1 VNKTQETSR
10 GLILVADDDPVWA
23 SAFSSMLQLRGYE
36 AVTETSAKDVLRT
49 ASESNFDLI
58 TLDLT
63 WENSKFSGID
73 LLGQLRTSDPWTPI
87 VVLTSSS
94 NVRDVVKTIQ
104 GGALDYIEKNFD
116 RDKTMLIIANSI
128 ELGRLRRQNN
138 SFLQELRDKYDIKG
152 NSQAIQTIM
161 ANIRRFGPSEST
173 VLITGETGTGKLLV
187 AGQIHYYSKRR
198 DKKLVRLDMNLTP
211 RDLVD
216 SMLFGHRKGAFSGA
230 IEDRKGL
237 VEEAN
242 GGTLFLDE
250 ISDASPDLQAK
261 LKTLVDNKVFRR
273 VGENEERIANVR
285 IIAATNRNLPELVSD
300 GKFFEDLY
308 YRLKAVEVRLPPL
321 RDRKE
326 DIPILAQHF
335 ARQES
340 LQQLGYERLLSP
352 EALSLLLEHDWPG
365 NVRELRL
372 SIQAALVCSE
382 PGNEITP
389 DDLTGLQ
396 GSVFQSRTSVAAK
409 PLKVKMSEFQRVEII
424 KAMNEAEGKVER
436 AAKLLSMDRTTLYR
450 YLAEFELKHLIA

>member
-1 VNKTQETSR
+1 MKVH
-10 GLILVADDDPVWA
+10 VV
-23 SAFSSMLQLRGYE
+23 
-36 AVTETSAKDVLRT
+36 
-49 ASESNFDLI
+49 
-58 TLDLT
+58 
-63 WENSKFSGID
+63 GID
-73 LLGQLRTSDPWTPI
+73 LGTTFSAIAT
-87 VVLTSSS
+87 V
-94 NVRDVVKTIQ
+94 N
-104 GGALDYIEKNFD
+104 DYGRPD
-116 RDKTMLIIANSI
+116 IIANSI

-152 NSQAIQTIM
+152 NSQAIQTII

-187 AGQIHYYSKRR
+187 AGQIHYHSKRR

-216 SMLFGHRKGAFSGA
+216 SMWFGH
-230 IEDRKGL
+230 RKGL

-285 IIAATNRNLPELVSD
+285 IIAATNRNLPELVKD

-396 GSVFQSRTSVAAK
+396 GSVFESMTSVAAK
-409 PLKVKMSEFQRVEII
+409 PLKVKMSEYQRVEII

-436 AAKLLSMDRTTLYR
+436 AAKLLGMDRTTLYR
-450 YLAEFELKHLIA
+450 YLAELELKHLIA